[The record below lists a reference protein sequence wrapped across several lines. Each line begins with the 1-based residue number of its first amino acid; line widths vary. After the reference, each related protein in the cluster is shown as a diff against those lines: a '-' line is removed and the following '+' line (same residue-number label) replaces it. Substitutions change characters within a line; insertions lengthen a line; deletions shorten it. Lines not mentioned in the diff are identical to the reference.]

1 MKTAAISLV
10 FWGWVGI
17 AASAD
22 WWDQNP
28 NPESWTE
35 ARGGLVEALQ
45 QRLRS
50 EGLSALKPDSPAEH
64 DFRIWQWLGEWPEL
78 RGQHAKEFAELG
90 KNQDLIRAYLEN
102 VREEDSRAQA
112 LIMLAQMQA
121 RAPQELKNLPLVA
134 VALVLVF
141 DRPFPERWPH
151 FQVPLSAVP
160 REEVDPVS
168 RLQQMGQLQSRRRY
182 AFDLPVLTVSE
193 LKFLVDHPLPES
205 ELEWARKNVT
215 TSRSSFDRVFPSIR
229 YDFERLQAGLLT
241 WPYPS
246 YRLVDI
252 KEKGGICVD
261 QGYFAA
267 MAGKAKGLPTLF
279 FTGQGDSGGHAW
291 FGYLDAPGRWVTDCG
306 KYTEENYP
314 VGNALDPQTWKP
326 ITDTELTFLA
336 KGRERSEGY
345 RQAKL
350 WTDYALAMGPEEGG
364 GFLEGALVLQPEF
377 LPAWMAKAGWLE
389 NGGDPQP
396 KEEFWNSFVKRFA
409 RYPDLKVL
417 GQEKLLALAR
427 AKGDT
432 PLAKKLERQILVQNR
447 TKRFDLSIGATASQ
461 VGEKMEAGD
470 WAGAEAAYRQ
480 ALREFKGQS
489 GGHLFYGLVAP
500 FVEAALA
507 EGQGKAAK
515 NALQEAKRVLKAGKD
530 TLVGQALVELEAQ
543 VKTSQPSG

>member
-1 MKTAAISLV
+1 MKLQTSLLSV
-10 FWGWVGI
+10 FFLVAPLI
-17 AASAD
+17 QAS
-22 WWDQNP
+22 WWDENP
-28 NPESWTE
+28 SSDTWAQ
-35 ARGGLVEALQ
+35 AREDLGNQ
-45 QRLRS
+45 LREKMRR
-50 EGLSALKPDSPAEH
+50 EGTAALKPSSPAEQE
-64 DFRIWQWLGEWPEL
+64 FRTWQWLGEWASL
-78 RGQHAKEFAELG
+78 QGQSAREFADLG
-90 KNQDLIRAYLEN
+90 KNPELVRAYLEN
-102 VREEDSRAQA
+102 ITPEDRRTEA
-112 LIMLAQMQA
+112 LRILTQMQA
-121 RAPQELKNLPLVA
+121 NAPQEVKDLPCLA
-134 VALVLVF
+134 VALSLVF
-141 DRPFPERWPH
+141 DQPFPKKWPH
-151 FQVPLSAVP
+151 SQVPPSAVP
-160 REEVDPVS
+160 KEGVDPVT
-168 RLQQMGQLQSRRRY
+168 RLKQMAQLQSKRRY
-182 AFDLPVLTVSE
+182 AFDLQDLAVSE

-205 ELEWARKNVT
+205 EMEWARKNVT
-215 TSRSSFDRVFPSIR
+215 TSRSSFEKVFPSIR
-229 YDFERLQAGLLT
+229 YDFARLQAGVMT
-241 WPYPS
+241 WPYS
-246 YRLVDI
+246 TYQLADI

-267 MAGKAKGLPTLF
+267 MAGKARGLPTLF

-306 KYTEENYP
+306 KYAQENYP

-350 WTDYALAMGPEEGG
+350 WTDYALAMGPEEGR
-364 GFLEGALVLQPEF
+364 GFLEAALGLQPEF
-377 LPAWMAKAGWLE
+377 LPAWMAKAGWLGQ
-389 NGGDPQP
+389 GGDPQA

-417 GQEKLLALAR
+417 GQEKLLELAK

-432 PLAKKLERQILVQNR
+432 PLAKNLERQILVQNR

-461 VGEKMEAGD
+461 VGEKIEAGD
-470 WAGAEAAYRQ
+470 WAGAETAYRQ

>member
-1 MKTAAISLV
+1 MTAC
-10 FWGWVGI
+10 
-17 AASAD
+17 AD

-35 ARGGLVEALQ
+35 VRGRLVEALK

-50 EGLSALKPDSPAEH
+50 EGLSVLKPDSLAEQ
-64 DFRIWQWLGEWPEL
+64 DFRLWQWLGEWPEL

-90 KNQDLIRAYLEN
+90 KNHDLIRAYLEN
-102 VREEDSRAQA
+102 VREEDSRAEA

-121 RAPQELKNLPLVA
+121 RAPQELKDLPYVA

-160 REEVDPVS
+160 KKEVDPVK
-168 RLQQMGQLQSRRRY
+168 RLQLMGQLQSRRRY

-291 FGYLDAPGRWVTDCG
+291 FGYLDAPGRWVMDCG
-306 KYTEENYP
+306 KYAEENYP